1 MVYAWVGLEDFAIE
15 GAVCV
20 GLYPGDAP
28 VHTHWQPGE
37 PNNAVGGEDCGMI
50 SSTSKNWIDEDC
62 ERDHYPLICEM

>member
-15 GAVCV
+15 GQFVWV
-20 GLYPGDAP
+20 STQEPPQY
-28 VHTHWQPGE
+28 THWQPGE
-37 PNNAVGGEDCGMI
+37 PNNALGREDCGMI